1 MKHYEKMHSCLHCH
15 SYIDEKV
22 YTWSTTNYGFELC
35 LTCQRSINLKMKS
48 LALFCSLF
56 LMLSCNQKSN
66 SNPQLQSRID
76 SLEKKLANTYK
87 PGLGEFMSGI
97 QVHHAKLW
105 FAGQNQNWE
114 LADFEL
120 HEIRETLD
128 DIKTFNSDRPEVK
141 SLQMIYVPLDS
152 LNQSVQQKNLSS
164 FKSNFVLLT
173 TTCNN
178 CHRDTDHGFNVIRIP
193 DTPPFSNQDFK
204 HQ

>member
-1 MKHYEKMHSCLHCH
+1 MKPL
-15 SYIDEKV
+15 
-22 YTWSTTNYGFELC
+22 TLLC
-35 LTCQRSINLKMKS
+35 LSFIL
-48 LALFCSLF
+48 
-56 LMLSCNQKSN
+56 LSCNQKSN
-66 SNPQLQSRID
+66 SNQQQLQNRID

-120 HEIRETLD
+120 HEIMEALD
-128 DIKTFNSDRPEVK
+128 DIKAYNADRPEIK
-141 SLQMIYVPLDS
+141 SLTMIYPPLDS
-152 LNQSVQQKNLSS
+152 LNKSVQQKNSVS

-178 CHRDTDHGFNVIRIP
+178 CHRDTNHGFNVIKIP

-204 HQ
+204 H

>member
-1 MKHYEKMHSCLHCH
+1 
-15 SYIDEKV
+15 
-22 YTWSTTNYGFELC
+22 
-35 LTCQRSINLKMKS
+35 MKS
-48 LALFCSLF
+48 LAFFCSLF
-56 LMLSCNQKSN
+56 IMLSCNQNSN
-66 SNPQLQSRID
+66 SNQQLQARID
-76 SLEKKLANTYK
+76 SLEKKLTNDYK

-120 HEIRETLD
+120 HEIMEALD
-128 DIKTFNSDRPEVK
+128 DIKTFNTDRPEVK
-141 SLQMIYVPLDS
+141 SLSMIYAPLDS
-152 LNQSVQQKNLSS
+152 LNKSVQEKNLSS

-173 TTCNN
+173 ATCNN
-178 CHRDTDHGFNVIRIP
+178 CHHDTDHGFNVIKVP